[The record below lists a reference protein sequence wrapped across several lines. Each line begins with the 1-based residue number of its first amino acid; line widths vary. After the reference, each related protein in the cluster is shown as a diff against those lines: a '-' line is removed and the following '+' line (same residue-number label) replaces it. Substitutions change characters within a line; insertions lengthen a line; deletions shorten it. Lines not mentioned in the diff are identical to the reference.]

1 MLKRMNIKL
10 ALFIALGVIVVIAF
24 LVAVI
29 DPAVFNMF
37 LGAAILVALFFV
49 MKLVISFIHLPF
61 GFLLKPDNYLVV
73 RKGEV
78 SGDSKSKSPEKGEQQ

>member
-1 MLKRMNIKL
+1 MLKKINIKM
-10 ALFIALGVIVVIAF
+10 ALFIALVAAVVIAF
-24 LVAVI
+24 LVAGL

-61 GFLLKPDNYLVV
+61 GFLLKPENYLVV
-73 RKGEV
+73 RKSEV